1 MQDGHD
7 VSPPHVPPSAARG
20 ARAAENGSR
29 LDLWLDSYAARTR
42 GMTASEIRALFA
54 VASRPEVVSLAG
66 GMPNLAALPM
76 DSIATVAEELVR
88 ESGTVAMQY
97 GGAQG
102 DEKLREQICD
112 IMRLEGV
119 EGHPDDV
126 IATVGSQQALD
137 LVT

>member
-20 ARAAENGSR
+20 SRAAENGSR

-66 GMPNLAALPM
+66 GMPYLQALPLEE
-76 DSIATVAEELVR
+76 IAGVVARLIAEQ
-88 ESGTVAMQY
+88 GTEALQY
-97 GGAQG
+97 GSGQG
-102 DEKLREQICD
+102 
-112 IMRLEGV
+112 
-119 EGHPDDV
+119 
-126 IATVGSQQALD
+126 
-137 LVT
+137 